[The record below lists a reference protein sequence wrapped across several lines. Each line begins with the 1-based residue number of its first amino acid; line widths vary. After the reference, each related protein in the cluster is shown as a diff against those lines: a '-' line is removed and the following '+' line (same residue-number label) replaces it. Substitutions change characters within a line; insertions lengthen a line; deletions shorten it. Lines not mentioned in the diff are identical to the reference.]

1 MLELDNNQIDDEG
14 AQYFA
19 QVLQNNTVRKV
30 FLSCTTY
37 LSLCFDVDTPC
48 SYSSVQSTRL

>member
-1 MLELDNNQIDDEG
+1 MKTLSSLDLSQNEIGEKG
-14 AQYFA
+14 AQHLA

-48 SYSSVQSTRL
+48 S